1 MIDVTLENN
10 NDEVNRKRLLNES
23 VPNGDKRRK
32 EGKCSEPKM
41 KRRMNGEIIWGIEE
55 NRKKLVS
62 QSIEKK
68 EKWGRLD
75 SQKM

>member
-1 MIDVTLENN
+1 
-10 NDEVNRKRLLNES
+10 
-23 VPNGDKRRK
+23 
-32 EGKCSEPKM
+32 M
-41 KRRMNGEIIWGIEE
+41 KRRMNDEIIWDIEE

-75 SQKM
+75 SQKCKISKNRFCDAYTDNQRKQIF